1 MEGVLLEL
9 IAFADSAWEQPRH
22 YTGAALRALKQ

>member
-9 IAFADSAWEQPRH
+9 IAFADSAWEQPQH
-22 YTGAALRALKQ
+22 YTGARWARPKQ